1 MKKTPIKLKLRRET
15 LRALASSDLTRVVGG
30 DQAPLADTG
39 REMCTSLVAPTPPL
53 G

>member
-15 LRALASSDLTRVVGG
+15 LRALASPDLTRVIGG
-30 DQAPLADTG
+30 DQAQLADTG
-39 REMCTSLVAPTPPL
+39 AEMCTSRGAPKSPL